1 MKRVNI
7 KLVNIQ
13 ENNRDTYYNRDFN
26 NLEMCYQDCYSEQFF
41 LIYIKDEFFFNFRNL
56 VCKNIFIF
64 I

>member
-1 MKRVNI
+1 MKKVNI

-13 ENNRDTYYNRDFN
+13 ENNRDMCDFN
-26 NLEMCYQDCYSEQFF
+26 DLEMCYQDCYSEQFF